1 MFPRSFVANAP
12 LDDTY
17 YITNMNK
24 EKPIVALFDFDG
36 VVMDTE
42 SQYTIHWNKQA
53 EKYDL
58 GIADFGRVIKGQTL
72 AQIFDNYF
80 AHVPELHE
88 QITAELIA
96 FQQTMHFEYIAG
108 VREFMQQLRDGGVK
122 MAIVTSSDLEKMN
135 IVYREH
141 PELPSMVD
149 EILTAERFIHSKPHP
164 ECFLLG
170 ASVFD
175 TPIENCIVFEDSFHG
190 LEAGNRAGMK
200 VIGLATTNPAEAI
213 LDKATHVIPDFMDF
227 TYEKMMAI
235 LE

>member
-1 MFPRSFVANAP
+1 
-12 LDDTY
+12 
-17 YITNMNK
+17 MNIQ
-24 EKPIVALFDFDG
+24 KPIVALFDFDG

-53 EKYDL
+53 KKYQL

-72 AQIFDNYF
+72 TQIFDNYF

-88 QITAELIA
+88 QITSELIA
-96 FQQTMHFEYIAG
+96 FQQTMHFEFIAG
-108 VREFMQQLRDGGVK
+108 VKEFMQQLRDCGVK
-122 MAIVTSSDLEKMN
+122 TAIVTSSDLDKMN

-141 PELPSMVD
+141 PALPSMADV
-149 EILTAERFIHSKPHP
+149 ILTAERFTQSKPHP

-175 TPIENCIVFEDSFHG
+175 APIENCVVFEDSFHG

-200 VIGLATTNPAEAI
+200 VVGLATTNPVDAI
-213 LDKATHVIPDFMDF
+213 KDKASLVIPDFVDF
-227 TYEKMMAI
+227 TYEKMIAV